1 MAWSRA
7 TLCARRV
14 LVVRYRDDYTERLRG
29 CLDGASDWYDVE
41 RRFNADVTDEEL
53 DDARPVVYAFGYMLV
68 GPDSD
73 SQRAQ
78 YGVFAPRLSWGEG
91 GHFPEPLSDLADDYL
106 PVWNDYA
113 VATDVDPVAASRL
126 HDLLWARRHGERPVD
141 HARAAARAYLALAD
155 RWESMALVGSLTRA
169 LELAVEIND
178 EAILA
183 DAVTASLAAI
193 DTEINTAAEW
203 RPGIPLRLVARLV
216 ALRPNRRPP
225 GLVALLEALGA
236 RYGADPFI
244 AQDIVDLRG
253 ALLSADES
261 RAEQEDQVARW
272 RAEAARATGV
282 TRYAHLQHALE
293 IARTHGLAELA
304 DDVLV
309 ELQGATPEELDL
321 KAIEAGVTMPVAEV
335 DAYVD
340 GFATG
345 IDSLPEA
352 LARFGIEGP
361 PGGEVDDNEQLVRD
375 LSQQHPLTTLI
386 PTQVLGAYG
395 SLIFDAR
402 SEDDHQRL
410 ELAKHE
416 AMRIQLWAP
425 IAARVLDALLER
437 LGPPDDDRL
446 GDFFTTDAIDGEV
459 GGRLADGLRRY
470 AAGDLEGA
478 AHTLVPQIEAAIRAL
493 AARAGVRVI
502 RNPRDG
508 QPGGVQPLGAILAGL
523 GGRLDESWRRYL
535 ANLLT
540 DSLGLN
546 LRNAISH
553 GLHGPVARGEVALLL
568 HAACHLAVLKVDRP
582 DPRADTA
589 DGS

>member
-1 MAWSRA
+1 M
-7 TLCARRV
+7 
-14 LVVRYRDDYTERLRG
+14 RYRNDYAERLRA

-41 RRFNADVTDEEL
+41 RRFNAEVTDDEL
-53 DDARPVVYAFGYMLV
+53 DDTRPVVYAFGYMLV
-68 GPDSD
+68 APGRD
-73 SQRAQ
+73 SQRVQ

-91 GHFPEPLSDLADDYL
+91 GHFPEPLGDLPDDYL
-106 PVWNDYA
+106 PIWNDYA
-113 VATDVDPVAASRL
+113 LATDVDPVAASRL
-126 HDLLWARRHGERPVD
+126 HDLLWVRRHGERPVD

-169 LELAVEIND
+169 LELAVEIKD

-183 DAVTASLAAI
+183 EVVTASLAVI
-193 DTEINTAAEW
+193 DAEINEPGEW
-203 RPGIPLRLVARLV
+203 RPGIPLRLVGRLV

-225 GLVALLEALGA
+225 ALLALLEALGA

-244 AQDIVDLRG
+244 AQDVVDLRG
-253 ALLSADES
+253 VLLSADES
-261 RAEQEDQVARW
+261 RAQQEDQVARW
-272 RAEAARATGV
+272 RAEASRATGV

-309 ELQGATPEELDL
+309 ELQGITPDELDL
-321 KAIEAGVTMPVAEV
+321 KAVEAELTMPAAEV
-335 DAYVD
+335 DAYVS

-352 LARFGIEGP
+352 LARFGVEGP
-361 PGGEVDDNEQLVRD
+361 PTGKVEDNEQLVRD
-375 LSQQHPLTTLI
+375 LAQRHPLTTLI

-402 SEDDHQRL
+402 SDDDHHRL
-410 ELAKHE
+410 GIAKHE

-437 LGPPDDDRL
+437 LGPPDDGQL
-446 GDFFTTDAIDGEV
+446 GAFFTTDVIDGEV

-470 AAGDLEGA
+470 AAGDFEGA

-523 GGRLDESWRRYL
+523 GGRLNESWRRYL

-540 DSLGLN
+540 DSLGVN
-546 LRNAISH
+546 LRNSISH
-553 GLHGPVARGEVALLL
+553 GLHGPVTRGEVALLV

-582 DPRADTA
+582 GWGADA
-589 DGS
+589 DNGESSNP

>member
-1 MAWSRA
+1 M
-7 TLCARRV
+7 
-14 LVVRYRDDYTERLRG
+14 RYRDDYAGRLRA

-41 RRFNADVTDEEL
+41 RRFNADVTDDEL

-68 GPDSD
+68 APESD
-73 SQRAQ
+73 SQRAN

-91 GHFPEPLSDLADDYL
+91 GHVPEPLGDLADEYL
-106 PVWNDYA
+106 PIWNDYA
-113 VATDVDPVAASRL
+113 LATGDDPVAASRL
-126 HDLLWARRHGERPVD
+126 RDLLWVRRHGERPVD

-193 DTEINTAAEW
+193 EAEINEPDEW
-203 RPGIPLRLVARLV
+203 RPGIPLRLVALLV
-216 ALRPNRRPP
+216 ALRPNHRPP
-225 GLVALLEALGA
+225 GLLALLDALGT

-244 AQDIVDLRG
+244 AQDVVDLRG
-253 ALLSADES
+253 TLLSADES
-261 RAEQEDQVARW
+261 RAEQEEQVARW
-272 RAEAARATGV
+272 RAEAAQATGV
-282 TRYAHLQHALE
+282 TRYTHLQHALE

-309 ELQGATPEELDL
+309 ELQAITPDELDL
-321 KAIEAGVTMPVAEV
+321 KAVEAGLTMPAAEV

-340 GFATG
+340 GFAVG
-345 IDSLPEA
+345 IDSLGEA
-352 LARFGIEGP
+352 LARFGVEGP
-361 PGGEVDDNEQLVRD
+361 PSGKVEDNEELVRE
-375 LSQQHPLTTLI
+375 LAQRHPLTTLI

-402 SEDDHQRL
+402 SEDDHHRL

-416 AMRIQLWAP
+416 ALRIHLWAP

-437 LGPPDDDRL
+437 LGPPDHEWL
-446 GDFFTTDAIDGEV
+446 GDFFTTDAIDREV
-459 GGRLADGLRRY
+459 GSRLADGLRRY
-470 AAGDLEGA
+470 AGGDLEGA
-478 AHTLVPQIEAAIRAL
+478 AHTLVPQVETAIRAL

-502 RNPRDG
+502 RNPRG

-540 DSLGLN
+540 DSLGVN
-546 LRNAISH
+546 LRNSISH
-553 GLHGPVARGEVALLL
+553 GLHGPVTRGEVALLV
-568 HAACHLAVLKVDRP
+568 HAACRLAMLKVDRP
-582 DPRADTA
+582 DSGADA
-589 DGS
+589 DDGASTEP

>member
-1 MAWSRA
+1 M
-7 TLCARRV
+7 
-14 LVVRYRDDYTERLRG
+14 RYRDDYAERLRA
-29 CLDGASDWYDVE
+29 CVDGASDWYDVE

-78 YGVFAPRLSWGEG
+78 YGAFAPRLSWGEG
-91 GHFPEPLSDLADDYL
+91 GHFPEPLADLPDDYL
-106 PVWNDYA
+106 PIWNDYA
-113 VATDVDPVAASRL
+113 LATDVDPVAASRL
-126 HDLLWARRHGERPVD
+126 HDLLWVRRHGERPVD
-141 HARAAARAYLALAD
+141 HARAAGRAYLDLAD
-155 RWESMALVGSLTRA
+155 RSESMPLVGSLSRA

-183 DAVTASLAAI
+183 GAVRASLAAI
-193 DTEINTAAEW
+193 DAEIKEPGEW
-203 RPGIPLRLVARLV
+203 RPGIPLRIVARLV
-216 ALRPNRRPP
+216 ALRPNRRPA
-225 GLVALLEALGA
+225 GLLALLEALGT

-244 AQDIVDLRG
+244 AQDVVDLRG
-253 ALLSADES
+253 VILSADES
-261 RAEQEDQVARW
+261 RTEQEDQVARW

-309 ELQGATPEELDL
+309 ELQGITPDELDL
-321 KAIEAGVTMPVAEV
+321 KAVEAGLTMPAAEV
-335 DAYVD
+335 DAYVS
-340 GFATG
+340 GFAAG

-361 PGGEVDDNEQLVRD
+361 PSGRVEDNEQLVRD
-375 LSQQHPLTTLI
+375 LAQRHPLTTLI

-410 ELAKHE
+410 ELTKHE

-437 LGPPDDDRL
+437 LGPPDHDRL
-446 GDFFTTDAIDGEV
+446 DDFVTTDAIDEEV
-459 GGRLADGLRRY
+459 GSRLADGIMRY

-478 AHTLVPQIEAAIRAL
+478 AHTLVPQIEAAVRAL
-493 AARAGVRVI
+493 SARAGVRVI

-523 GGRLDESWRRYL
+523 GGRLDESWRRYF

-540 DSLGLN
+540 DSLGVN
-546 LRNAISH
+546 LRNSISH
-553 GLHGPVARGEVALLL
+553 GLHGPVTRGEVALLV

-582 DPRADTA
+582 EPGADA
-589 DGS
+589 GDGS